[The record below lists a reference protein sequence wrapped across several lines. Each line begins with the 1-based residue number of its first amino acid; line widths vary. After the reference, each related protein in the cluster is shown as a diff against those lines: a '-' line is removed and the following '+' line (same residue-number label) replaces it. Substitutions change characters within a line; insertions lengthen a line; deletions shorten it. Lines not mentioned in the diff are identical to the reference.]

1 MAKEKKKQSV
11 KGHLISICFYT
22 VIGVILG
29 LAMISFVEWQLPEGI
44 ASGEKVYRICVMLVF
59 LYLALFIH
67 IMLHEAGH
75 LIFGLMSGY
84 HFSSFRI
91 GSFMLMKENG
101 KLVHR
106 KIKIAGTGGQ
116 CLMIPPEMVDGKF
129 PVVLY
134 NLGGSIVNLVVAA
147 LMIPVFVAVDKSSV
161 FALFFFLFIALG
173 AITGLSNGIP
183 MRTKTVDNDGYN
195 AISLGK
201 SREAMRAFWIQMKT
215 NEQLTKGIRTK
226 DMPEEWF
233 EVPSDD
239 AMKNPMVA
247 TIGVYAASRMMDQ
260 HRFEEAGK
268 LIDHLLK
275 IETGMV
281 ALHRN
286 LMICDQIYL
295 ELIGQNRSDRVEAL
309 YTKELKKFMKAM
321 KTFPSVIRLEYAY
334 RLLAEHDPKSSA
346 KSMAA
351 FERVAVT
358 YPYPNDIN
366 TERELM
372 EIAGK
377 IHAGEANV

>member
-44 ASGEKVYRICVMLVF
+44 ASSEKAYRICVMLVF
-59 LYLALFIH
+59 LYLAFFIH
-67 IMLHEAGH
+67 IVLHEAGH

-84 HFSSFRI
+84 QFSSFRI
-91 GSFMLMKENG
+91 GSFMLMKEHG

-116 CLMIPPEMVDGKF
+116 CLMVPPEMVGGRF

-147 LMIPVFVAVDKSSV
+147 LMIPVFAAVDKSTV
-161 FALFFFLFIALG
+161 FALFFFLFIAMG
-173 AITGLSNGIP
+173 IITGLSNGIP

-201 SREAMRAFWIQMKT
+201 SKEAMRAFWIQMKV

-226 DMPEEWF
+226 DMPEAWF
-233 EVPSDD
+233 EVPSDE

-247 TIGVYAASRMMDQ
+247 TIGVYAASRLMDQ
-260 HRFEEAGK
+260 HRFEEAGN

-281 ALHRN
+281 ALHRT
-286 LMICDQIYL
+286 LLICDQIYL
-295 ELIGQNRSDRVEAL
+295 ELIGQNRSDRLEAL

-334 RLLAEHDPKSSA
+334 RLLAEHDSQSAA

-377 IHAGEANV
+377 VHAGEANV

>member
-1 MAKEKKKQSV
+1 MAKEKKKQSA
-11 KGHLISICFYT
+11 KSHLISICFFT
-22 VIGVILG
+22 VLGVILG
-29 LAMISFVEWQLPEGI
+29 LSMISFVEWQLPEGI
-44 ASGEKVYRICVMLVF
+44 PSSEKAIRICVMLVF
-59 LYLALFIH
+59 LYLAFMIH
-67 IMLHEAGH
+67 IVLHEAGH

-84 HFSSFRI
+84 QFSSFRI
-91 GSFMLMKENG
+91 GSHMLMKENG

-116 CLMIPPEMVDGKF
+116 CLMVPPEMVDGKF

-134 NLGGSIVNLVVAA
+134 NLGGSIVNLLVTA
-147 LMIPVFVAVDKSSV
+147 LMIPVFVAIDKNSI
-161 FALFFFLFIALG
+161 FALFFFLLIAIG
-173 AITGLSNGIP
+173 AITGLGNGIP

-201 SREAMRAFWIQMKT
+201 SKEAMRAFWIQMKT

-233 EVPSDD
+233 EVPTDE
-239 AMKNPMVA
+239 AMRNPMVA
-247 TIGVYAASRMMDQ
+247 TIGVYAASRLMDQ
-260 HRFEEAGK
+260 HRFEEAGS
-268 LIDHLLK
+268 LIDHLLE

-286 LMICDQIYL
+286 LLICDQIYL
-295 ELIGQNRSDRVEAL
+295 ELIGENRSDRVEML

-334 RLLAEHDPKSSA
+334 NLIAAQDPKAAA
-346 KSMAA
+346 KSMEA
-351 FERVAVT
+351 FERVAAT

-366 TERELM
+366 TERELIK
-372 EIAGK
+372 IADEK
-377 IHAGEANV
+377 ASP

>member
-1 MAKEKKKQSV
+1 MAKEKKKQTA
-11 KGHLISICFYT
+11 KGHLISICFFT
-22 VIGVILG
+22 ILGAILG
-29 LAMISFVEWQLPEGI
+29 LAMISFVDWQLPEGI
-44 ASGEKVYRICVMLVF
+44 SSSAKIFRLCITLIF
-59 LYLALFIH
+59 LYLTVMIH
-67 IMLHEAGH
+67 IVLHEAGH

-84 HFSSFRI
+84 QFSSFRI
-91 GSFMLMKENG
+91 GSHMLMKENG

-134 NLGGSIVNLVVAA
+134 NLGGAIINLVVTA
-147 LMIPVFVAVDKSSV
+147 LMIPVFMAIDKSSV
-161 FALFFFLFIALG
+161 FALFFFIFIAMG

-183 MRTKTVDNDGYN
+183 MRTNTIDNDGYN

-201 SREAMRAFWIQMKT
+201 SKEAMRAFWIQMKT

-233 EVPSDD
+233 EVPSDE
-239 AMKNPMVA
+239 AMKNSMVA
-247 TIGVYAASRMMDQ
+247 TIGVYAASRLMDQ

-268 LIDHLLK
+268 LIDHLLE

-286 LMICDQIYL
+286 LLICDQIYL

-321 KTFPSVIRLEYAY
+321 KTFPSVLRLEYAY
-334 RLLAEHDPKSSA
+334 RLLAEHDSESAA

-351 FERVAVT
+351 FERVAAT

-372 EIAGK
+372 EIAAK
-377 IHAGEANV
+377 ISSGEANV

>member
-1 MAKEKKKQSV
+1 MAKEKKKQTA

-22 VIGVILG
+22 VLGVILG
-29 LAMISFVEWQLPEGI
+29 LAMISFVEWHLPEGI
-44 ASGEKVYRICVMLVF
+44 GSSEKAYRICVMLVF
-59 LYLALFIH
+59 LYLSFFIH
-67 IMLHEAGH
+67 IVLHETGH

-84 HFSSFRI
+84 QFSSFRI
-91 GSFMLMKENG
+91 GTHMLMKENG

-147 LMIPVFVAVDKSSV
+147 LMIPVFVAIDKSSV
-161 FALFFFLFIALG
+161 FALFVFLFIAMG

-268 LIDHLLK
+268 LIDYMLK

-286 LMICDQIYL
+286 LLICDQIYL

-334 RLLAEHDPKSSA
+334 RLLAEHDPESAA

-351 FERVAVT
+351 FEKVAAT

-372 EIAGK
+372 EIVDDK
-377 IHAGEANV
+377 VNV

>member
-1 MAKEKKKQSV
+1 
-11 KGHLISICFYT
+11 
-22 VIGVILG
+22 
-29 LAMISFVEWQLPEGI
+29 MISFVEWQLPEGI
-44 ASGEKVYRICVMLVF
+44 PSSEKAIRICMMLVF
-59 LYLALFIH
+59 LYLAFMIH
-67 IMLHEAGH
+67 IVLHEAGH

-84 HFSSFRI
+84 QFSSFRI
-91 GSFMLMKENG
+91 ESHMLMKENG

-116 CLMIPPEMVDGKF
+116 CLMVPPEMVDGKF

-134 NLGGSIVNLVVAA
+134 NLGGSIVNLLVTA
-147 LMIPVFVAVDKSSV
+147 LMIPVFVAIDKNSI
-161 FALFFFLFIALG
+161 FALFFFLLIAIG
-173 AITGLSNGIP
+173 AITGLGNGIP

-201 SREAMRAFWIQMKT
+201 SKEAMRAFWIQMKT

-233 EVPSDD
+233 EVPTDE
-239 AMKNPMVA
+239 AMRNPMVA
-247 TIGVYAASRMMDQ
+247 TIGVYAASRLMDQ
-260 HRFEEAGK
+260 HRFEEAGS
-268 LIDHLLK
+268 LIDHLLE

-286 LMICDQIYL
+286 LLICDQIYL
-295 ELIGQNRSDRVEAL
+295 ELIGENRSDRVEML

-334 RLLAEHDPKSSA
+334 NLIAAQDPKAAA
-346 KSMAA
+346 KSMEA
-351 FERVAVT
+351 FELVAAT

-372 EIAGK
+372 VIAEK
-377 IHAGEANV
+377 ISAGESNV

>member
-29 LAMISFVEWQLPEGI
+29 FAMISFVEWQLPEGI
-44 ASGEKVYRICVMLVF
+44 SSGDKIFRLCTTLVF
-59 LYLALFIH
+59 LYLAVLIH
-67 IMLHEAGH
+67 IVFHEAGH

-84 HFSSFRI
+84 KFSSFRI
-91 GSFMLMKENG
+91 GRHMLIKENG

-116 CLMIPPEMVDGKF
+116 CLMVPPEMVDGRF

-134 NLGGSIVNLVVAA
+134 NLGGSIVNLVVTA
-147 LMIPVFVAVDKSSV
+147 LMIPVFAAVDKSTV
-161 FALFFFLFIALG
+161 FALFFFLFIAMG
-173 AITGLSNGIP
+173 IITGLSNGIP

-201 SREAMRAFWIQMKT
+201 SKKAMRAFWIQMKV

-226 DMPEEWF
+226 DMPESWF
-233 EVPSDD
+233 EVPSDE

-247 TIGVYAASRMMDQ
+247 TIGVYAASRLMDQ
-260 HRFEEAGK
+260 HRFEGAGN
-268 LIDHLLK
+268 LIDHLLEN
-275 IETGMV
+275 ETGMV

-286 LMICDQIYL
+286 LLICDQIYL
-295 ELIGQNRSDRVEAL
+295 ELIGQNRSDRVEEL
-309 YTKELKKFMKAM
+309 YSKELKKFMKAM

-334 RLLAEHDPKSSA
+334 RLLAEHDLDGAA

-377 IHAGEANV
+377 VHAGEANV

>member
-1 MAKEKKKQSV
+1 MAKEKKKQTA

-22 VIGVILG
+22 VLGVILG

-44 ASGEKVYRICVMLVF
+44 GSSEKAYRICVMLVF
-59 LYLALFIH
+59 LYLSFFIH
-67 IMLHEAGH
+67 IVLHETGH

-84 HFSSFRI
+84 QFSSFRI
-91 GSFMLMKENG
+91 GTHMLMKENG

-134 NLGGSIVNLVVAA
+134 NLGGSIVNLVITV
-147 LMIPVFVAVDKSSV
+147 LMIPVFMAIDKNSV
-161 FALFFFLFIALG
+161 FALFVFLFIAMG

-183 MRTKTVDNDGYN
+183 MRTNTVDNDGYN

-201 SREAMRAFWIQMKT
+201 SKEAMRAFWIQMKV
-215 NEQLTKGIRTK
+215 NEQLTKGIRPK
-226 DMPEEWF
+226 DMPEAWF
-233 EVPSDD
+233 EVPSDE

-247 TIGVYAASRMMDQ
+247 TIGVYAASRLMDQ
-260 HRFEEAGK
+260 HRFEEAGN
-268 LIDHLLK
+268 LIDHLLE

-286 LMICDQIYL
+286 LLICDQIYL
-295 ELIGQNRSDRVEAL
+295 ELIGQNRSDRVEVL

-321 KTFPSVIRLEYAY
+321 KTFPSVLRLEYAY

-377 IHAGEANV
+377 VHAGEANV

>member
-1 MAKEKKKQSV
+1 MAKEKKKQTA

-22 VIGVILG
+22 VLGVILG
-29 LAMISFVEWQLPEGI
+29 LAMISFVEWQLPERIG
-44 ASGEKVYRICVMLVF
+44 SSEKAYRICVMLVF
-59 LYLALFIH
+59 LYLSFFIH
-67 IMLHEAGH
+67 IVLHETGH

-84 HFSSFRI
+84 QFSSFRI
-91 GSFMLMKENG
+91 GTHMLMKENG

-147 LMIPVFVAVDKSSV
+147 LMIPVFVAIDKSSV
-161 FALFFFLFIALG
+161 FALFVFLFIAMG

-268 LIDHLLK
+268 LIDYMLK

-281 ALHRN
+281 AIHRN
-286 LMICDQIYL
+286 LLICDQIYL

-309 YTKELKKFMKAM
+309 YTKELKKFIKAM

-334 RLLAEHDPKSSA
+334 RLLAEHDPESAA

-351 FERVAVT
+351 FEKVAAT

-372 EIAGK
+372 EIVDDK
-377 IHAGEANV
+377 VNV

>member
-1 MAKEKKKQSV
+1 MTKEKKKQTA

-22 VIGVILG
+22 VLGVILG
-29 LAMISFVEWQLPEGI
+29 LAMISFVEWQLPDGI
-44 ASGEKVYRICVMLVF
+44 GSSEKAYRICVMLVF
-59 LYLALFIH
+59 LYLSFFIH
-67 IMLHEAGH
+67 IVLHETGH

-84 HFSSFRI
+84 QFSSFRI
-91 GSFMLMKENG
+91 GTHMLMKENG

-147 LMIPVFVAVDKSSV
+147 LMIPVFVAIDKSSV
-161 FALFFFLFIALG
+161 FALFVFLFIAMG

-268 LIDHLLK
+268 LIDYMLK

-281 ALHRN
+281 ALQRN
-286 LMICDQIYL
+286 LLICDQIYL

-334 RLLAEHDPKSSA
+334 RLLAEHDPESAA

-351 FERVAVT
+351 FEKVAAT

-372 EIAGK
+372 EIVDDK
-377 IHAGEANV
+377 VNV

>member
-1 MAKEKKKQSV
+1 MAKEKKKQSA
-11 KGHLISICFYT
+11 KGHLISICFFT
-22 VIGVILG
+22 FLGVILG
-29 LAMISFVEWQLPEGI
+29 LSMINFVEWQLPDGI
-44 ASGEKVYRICVMLVF
+44 SSGEKIFSLCTTLFF
-59 LYLALFIH
+59 LYLAVMIH
-67 IMLHEAGH
+67 IVLHEAGH

-84 HFSSFRI
+84 QFSSCRI
-91 GSFMLMKENG
+91 GSHMLMKENG

-134 NLGGSIVNLVVAA
+134 NLGGAIINLVVTA
-147 LMIPVFVAVDKSSV
+147 LMIPVFMAIDKSSV
-161 FALFFFLFIALG
+161 FALFFFIFIAMG

-183 MRTKTVDNDGYN
+183 MRTNTIDNDGYN

-201 SREAMRAFWIQMKT
+201 SKEAMRAFWIQMKT

-233 EVPSDD
+233 EVPSDE
-239 AMKNPMVA
+239 AMKNSMVA
-247 TIGVYAASRMMDQ
+247 TIGVYAASRLMDQ

-268 LIDHLLK
+268 LIDHLLE

-286 LMICDQIYL
+286 LLICDQIYL
-295 ELIGQNRSDRVEAL
+295 ELIGQNRSDRLEAL

-334 RLLAEHDPKSSA
+334 RLLAEHDSESAA

-351 FERVAVT
+351 FERVAAT

-372 EIAGK
+372 EIVDDK
-377 IHAGEANV
+377 VNV

>member
-1 MAKEKKKQSV
+1 MAKENKKQTA

-22 VIGVILG
+22 VLGVILG

-44 ASGEKVYRICVMLVF
+44 GSSEKAYRICVMLVF
-59 LYLALFIH
+59 LYLSFFIH
-67 IMLHEAGH
+67 IVLHETGH

-84 HFSSFRI
+84 QFSSFRI
-91 GSFMLMKENG
+91 GTHMLMKENG

-147 LMIPVFVAVDKSSV
+147 LMIPVFVAIDKSSV
-161 FALFFFLFIALG
+161 FALFVFLFIAMG

-268 LIDHLLK
+268 LIDHMLK

-286 LMICDQIYL
+286 LLICDQIYL
-295 ELIGQNRSDRVEAL
+295 ELIGQNRSDRLEEL
-309 YTKELKKFMKAM
+309 YTKELKKFMRAM
-321 KTFPSVIRLEYAY
+321 KTSPSVIRMEYAY
-334 RLLAEHDPKSSA
+334 CLLADHDSEGAA

-351 FERVAVT
+351 LEKVAAT

-372 EIAGK
+372 EIAEKVSLGD
-377 IHAGEANV
+377 ASV

>member
-1 MAKEKKKQSV
+1 MAKEKKKQTA

-22 VIGVILG
+22 VLGVILG
-29 LAMISFVEWQLPEGI
+29 LAMISFVEWQLPDGI
-44 ASGEKVYRICVMLVF
+44 GSSEKAYRICVMLVF
-59 LYLALFIH
+59 LYLSFFIH
-67 IMLHEAGH
+67 IVLHETGH

-84 HFSSFRI
+84 QFSSFRI
-91 GSFMLMKENG
+91 GTHMLMKENG

-147 LMIPVFVAVDKSSV
+147 LMIPVFVAIDKSSV
-161 FALFFFLFIALG
+161 FALFVFLFIAMG

-183 MRTKTVDNDGYN
+183 MRTKTVDNDGHN

-268 LIDHLLK
+268 LIDYMLK

-286 LMICDQIYL
+286 LLICDQIYL

-334 RLLAEHDPKSSA
+334 RLLAEHDPESAA

-351 FERVAVT
+351 FEKVAAT

-372 EIAGK
+372 EIVDDK
-377 IHAGEANV
+377 VNV

>member
-1 MAKEKKKQSV
+1 MAKEKKKQTA

-22 VIGVILG
+22 VLGVILG

-44 ASGEKVYRICVMLVF
+44 GSSEKAYRICVTLVF
-59 LYLALFIH
+59 LYLSFFIH
-67 IMLHEAGH
+67 IVLHETGH

-84 HFSSFRI
+84 QFSSFRI
-91 GSFMLMKENG
+91 GTHMLMKENG

-147 LMIPVFVAVDKSSV
+147 LLIPVFMAIDKSSV
-161 FALFFFLFIALG
+161 FALLVFLFIAMG

-268 LIDHLLK
+268 LINHLIE

-286 LMICDQIYL
+286 LLICDQIYL
-295 ELIGQNRSDRVEAL
+295 ELIGQNRSDRLEAL

-334 RLLAEHDPKSSA
+334 RLLAEHDSESAA

-351 FERVAVT
+351 FERVAAT

-372 EIAGK
+372 EIAAK
-377 IHAGEANV
+377 ISSGEANV

>member
-1 MAKEKKKQSV
+1 MAKEKKKQTA

-22 VIGVILG
+22 VLGVILG

-44 ASGEKVYRICVMLVF
+44 GSSEKAYRICVMLVF
-59 LYLALFIH
+59 LYLSFFIH
-67 IMLHEAGH
+67 IVLHETGH

-84 HFSSFRI
+84 QFSSFRI
-91 GSFMLMKENG
+91 GTHMLMKENG

-147 LMIPVFVAVDKSSV
+147 LMIPVLVAIDKSSV
-161 FALFFFLFIALG
+161 FALFVFLFIAMG

-268 LIDHLLK
+268 LINHLIE

-286 LMICDQIYL
+286 LLICDQIYL

-334 RLLAEHDPKSSA
+334 RLLAEHDPEGAA
-346 KSMAA
+346 KSMAT

-377 IHAGEANV
+377 VHAGEANV

>member
-1 MAKEKKKQSV
+1 MAKEKKIQST
-11 KGHLISICFYT
+11 KGHSISICFFT
-22 VIGVILG
+22 VLGVILG
-29 LAMISFVEWQLPEGI
+29 RAMISFVDWQLPEGVS
-44 ASGEKVYRICVMLVF
+44 SGAKIIRLCITLIF
-59 LYLALFIH
+59 LYLTVMVH
-67 IMLHEAGH
+67 IVLHETGH

-84 HFSSFRI
+84 QFSSFRI

-116 CLMIPPEMVDGKF
+116 CLMVPPEMVDGKF
-129 PVVLY
+129 PVVMY
-134 NLGGSIVNLVVAA
+134 NLGGSIINLVVTA
-147 LMIPVFVAVDKSSV
+147 LTIPVFMAIDKSSV
-161 FALFFFLFIALG
+161 FALFVFLFIAMG
-173 AITGLSNGIP
+173 TITGLSNGIP

-201 SREAMRAFWIQMKT
+201 SREAMGAFWIQMKT

-226 DMPEEWF
+226 DMPAEWF

-268 LIDHLLK
+268 LIDHLLE

-286 LMICDQIYL
+286 LLICDQIYL
-295 ELIGQNRSDRVEAL
+295 ELIGQNRSDRVEVL
-309 YTKELKKFMKAM
+309 YTKELKRFMKAM

-334 RLLAEHDPKSSA
+334 RLLAEHDPEGAA
-346 KSMAA
+346 KSMMA
-351 FERVAVT
+351 FEKVAAT

-372 EIAGK
+372 EIAAK
-377 IHAGEANV
+377 ISAGEANV

>member
-1 MAKEKKKQSV
+1 MAKEKKKQTA
-11 KGHLISICFYT
+11 KGHLISICFFT
-22 VIGVILG
+22 ILGAILG
-29 LAMISFVEWQLPEGI
+29 LAMISFVDWQLPEGI
-44 ASGEKVYRICVMLVF
+44 SSSAKIFRLCITLIF
-59 LYLALFIH
+59 LYLTVMIH
-67 IMLHEAGH
+67 IVLHETGH

-84 HFSSFRI
+84 QFSSFRI
-91 GSFMLMKENG
+91 GTHMLMKENG

-147 LMIPVFVAVDKSSV
+147 LMIPVFLAIDKSSV
-161 FALFFFLFIALG
+161 FALFVFLFIAMG

-268 LIDHLLK
+268 LIDHMLK

-286 LMICDQIYL
+286 LLICDQIYL

-334 RLLAEHDPKSSA
+334 RLLAEHDPESAA

-351 FERVAVT
+351 FEKVAAT

-372 EIAGK
+372 EIVDDK
-377 IHAGEANV
+377 VNV

>member
-1 MAKEKKKQSV
+1 MAKEKKKQSA
-11 KGHLISICFYT
+11 KSHLISICFFT
-22 VIGVILG
+22 VLGVILG
-29 LAMISFVEWQLPEGI
+29 LSMISFVEWQLPEGI
-44 ASGEKVYRICVMLVF
+44 PSSEKAIRICVMLVF
-59 LYLALFIH
+59 LYLAFMIH
-67 IMLHEAGH
+67 IVLHEAGH

-84 HFSSFRI
+84 QFSSFRI
-91 GSFMLMKENG
+91 GSHMLMKENG

-116 CLMIPPEMVDGKF
+116 CLMVPPEMVDGKF

-134 NLGGSIVNLVVAA
+134 NLGGSIVNLLVTA
-147 LMIPVFVAVDKSSV
+147 LMIPVFVAIDKNSI
-161 FALFFFLFIALG
+161 FALFFFLLIAIG
-173 AITGLSNGIP
+173 AITGLGNGIP

-201 SREAMRAFWIQMKT
+201 SKEAMRAFWIQMKT

-233 EVPSDD
+233 EVPTDE
-239 AMKNPMVA
+239 AMRNPMVG
-247 TIGVYAASRMMDQ
+247 TIGVYAASRLMDQ
-260 HRFEEAGK
+260 HRFEEAGS
-268 LIDHLLK
+268 LIDHLLE

-286 LMICDQIYL
+286 LLICDQIYL
-295 ELIGQNRSDRVEAL
+295 ELIGENRSDRVEML

-334 RLLAEHDPKSSA
+334 NLIAAQDPKAAA
-346 KSMAA
+346 KSMEA
-351 FERVAVT
+351 FERVAAT

-366 TERELM
+366 TERELIK
-372 EIAGK
+372 IADEK
-377 IHAGEANV
+377 ASP

>member
-1 MAKEKKKQSV
+1 MAKEKKKQTA

-22 VIGVILG
+22 VLGVILG
-29 LAMISFVEWQLPEGI
+29 LAMISFVEWQLPDGI
-44 ASGEKVYRICVMLVF
+44 GSSEKAYRICVMLVF
-59 LYLALFIH
+59 LYLSFFIH
-67 IMLHEAGH
+67 IVLHETGH

-84 HFSSFRI
+84 QFSSFRI
-91 GSFMLMKENG
+91 GTHMLMKENG

-147 LMIPVFVAVDKSSV
+147 LMIPVFVAIDKSSV
-161 FALFFFLFIALG
+161 FALFVFLFIAMG

-239 AMKNPMVA
+239 AMRNPMVA

-268 LIDHLLK
+268 LIDYMLK

-286 LMICDQIYL
+286 LLICDQIYL

-334 RLLAEHDPKSSA
+334 RLLAEHDPESAA

-351 FERVAVT
+351 FEKVAAT

-372 EIAGK
+372 EIVDDK
-377 IHAGEANV
+377 VNV

>member
-1 MAKEKKKQSV
+1 MAKEKKKQTA

-22 VIGVILG
+22 VLGVILG
-29 LAMISFVEWQLPEGI
+29 LAMISFVEWQLPDGFG
-44 ASGEKVYRICVMLVF
+44 SSEKAYRICVMLVF
-59 LYLALFIH
+59 LYLSFFIH
-67 IMLHEAGH
+67 IVLHETGH

-84 HFSSFRI
+84 QFSSFRI
-91 GSFMLMKENG
+91 GTHMLMKENG

-116 CLMIPPEMVDGKF
+116 CLMVPPEMVDGKF

-134 NLGGSIVNLVVAA
+134 NLGGSIINLVVTA
-147 LMIPVFVAVDKSSV
+147 LMIPVFMAIDKSNV
-161 FALFFFLFIALG
+161 FALLVFLFIAMG

-268 LIDHLLK
+268 LINHLIE

-286 LMICDQIYL
+286 LLICDQIYL
-295 ELIGQNRSDRVEAL
+295 ELIGQNRSDRVEVL

-321 KTFPSVIRLEYAY
+321 KTFPSVLRLEYAY
-334 RLLAEHDPKSSA
+334 RLLAEHDPEGAA
-346 KSMAA
+346 KSFAA
-351 FERVAVT
+351 FERVAAT

-372 EIAGK
+372 EIAAK
-377 IHAGEANV
+377 ISAGEANV

>member
-1 MAKEKKKQSV
+1 MAKEKKKQTA
-11 KGHLISICFYT
+11 KGHLISICFFT
-22 VIGVILG
+22 ILGAILG
-29 LAMISFVEWQLPEGI
+29 LAMISFVDWQLPEGI
-44 ASGEKVYRICVMLVF
+44 SSSAKIFRLCITLIF
-59 LYLALFIH
+59 LYLTVMIH
-67 IMLHEAGH
+67 IVLHETGH

-84 HFSSFRI
+84 QFSSFRI
-91 GSFMLMKENG
+91 GSHMLMKENG

-134 NLGGSIVNLVVAA
+134 NLGGAIINLVVTA
-147 LMIPVFVAVDKSSV
+147 LMIPVFMAIDKSSV
-161 FALFFFLFIALG
+161 FALFFFIFIAMG

-183 MRTKTVDNDGYN
+183 MRTNTIDNDGYN

-201 SREAMRAFWIQMKT
+201 SKEAMRAFWIQMKT

-233 EVPSDD
+233 EVPSDE
-239 AMKNPMVA
+239 AMKNSMVA
-247 TIGVYAASRMMDQ
+247 TIGVYAASRLMDQ

-268 LIDHLLK
+268 LIDHLLE

-286 LMICDQIYL
+286 LLICDQIYL
-295 ELIGQNRSDRVEAL
+295 ELIGQNRSDRLEAL

-334 RLLAEHDPKSSA
+334 RLLAEHDSESAA

-351 FERVAVT
+351 FERVAAT

-372 EIAGK
+372 EIAAK
-377 IHAGEANV
+377 ISSGEANV

>member
-1 MAKEKKKQSV
+1 MAKEKKKQTA

-22 VIGVILG
+22 VLGVILG
-29 LAMISFVEWQLPEGI
+29 LAMISFVEWQLPDGI
-44 ASGEKVYRICVMLVF
+44 GSSEKAYRICVMLVF
-59 LYLALFIH
+59 LYLSFFIH
-67 IMLHEAGH
+67 IVLHETGH

-84 HFSSFRI
+84 QFSSFRI
-91 GSFMLMKENG
+91 GTHMLMKENG

-147 LMIPVFVAVDKSSV
+147 LMIPVFVAIDKSSV
-161 FALFFFLFIALG
+161 FALFVFLFIAMG

-268 LIDHLLK
+268 LIDYMLK

-286 LMICDQIYL
+286 LLICDQIYL

-334 RLLAEHDPKSSA
+334 RLLAEHDPESAA

-351 FERVAVT
+351 FEKVAAT

-372 EIAGK
+372 EIVDDK
-377 IHAGEANV
+377 VNV

>member
-1 MAKEKKKQSV
+1 MAKEKKKQTA

-22 VIGVILG
+22 VLGVILG

-44 ASGEKVYRICVMLVF
+44 GSSEKAYRICVMLVF
-59 LYLALFIH
+59 LYLSFFIH
-67 IMLHEAGH
+67 IVLHETGH

-84 HFSSFRI
+84 QFSSFRI
-91 GSFMLMKENG
+91 GTHMLMKENG

-147 LMIPVFVAVDKSSV
+147 PMIPVFVAIDKSSV
-161 FALFFFLFIALG
+161 FALFVFLFIAMG

-268 LIDHLLK
+268 LIDYMLK

-286 LMICDQIYL
+286 LLICDQIYL

-334 RLLAEHDPKSSA
+334 RLLAEHDPESAA

-351 FERVAVT
+351 FEKVAAT

-372 EIAGK
+372 EIVDDK
-377 IHAGEANV
+377 VNV

>member
-1 MAKEKKKQSV
+1 MAKEKTKQTA

-22 VIGVILG
+22 VLGVILG

-44 ASGEKVYRICVMLVF
+44 GSSEKAYRICVMLVF
-59 LYLALFIH
+59 LYLSFFIH
-67 IMLHEAGH
+67 IVLHETGH

-84 HFSSFRI
+84 QFSSFRI
-91 GSFMLMKENG
+91 GTHMLMKENG

-147 LMIPVFVAVDKSSV
+147 LMIPVFVAIDKSSV
-161 FALFFFLFIALG
+161 FALFVFLFIAMG

-260 HRFEEAGK
+260 HRFEEADK
-268 LIDHLLK
+268 LIDYMLK

-286 LMICDQIYL
+286 LLICDQIYL

-334 RLLAEHDPKSSA
+334 RLLAEHDPESAA

-351 FERVAVT
+351 FEKVAAT

-372 EIAGK
+372 EIVDDK
-377 IHAGEANV
+377 VNV

>member
-1 MAKEKKKQSV
+1 MAKEKKKQTA
-11 KGHLISICFYT
+11 KGHLISICFFT
-22 VIGVILG
+22 ILGAFLG
-29 LAMISFVEWQLPEGI
+29 LAMISFVDWQLPEGI
-44 ASGEKVYRICVMLVF
+44 SSSAKIFRLCITLIF
-59 LYLALFIH
+59 LYLTVMIH
-67 IMLHEAGH
+67 IVLHEAGH

-84 HFSSFRI
+84 QFSSFRI
-91 GSFMLMKENG
+91 GSHMLMKENG

-134 NLGGSIVNLVVAA
+134 NLGGAIINLVVTA
-147 LMIPVFVAVDKSSV
+147 LMIPVFMAIDKSSV
-161 FALFFFLFIALG
+161 FALFFFIFIAMG

-183 MRTKTVDNDGYN
+183 MRTNTIDNDGYN

-201 SREAMRAFWIQMKT
+201 SKEAMRAFWIQMKT

-239 AMKNPMVA
+239 AMKNSMVA
-247 TIGVYAASRMMDQ
+247 TIGVYAASRLMDQ

-268 LIDHLLK
+268 LIDHLLE

-286 LMICDQIYL
+286 LLICDQIYL
-295 ELIGQNRSDRVEAL
+295 ELIGQNRSDRLEAL

-334 RLLAEHDPKSSA
+334 RLLAEHDSESAA

-351 FERVAVT
+351 FERVAAT

-372 EIAGK
+372 EIAAK
-377 IHAGEANV
+377 ISSGEANV